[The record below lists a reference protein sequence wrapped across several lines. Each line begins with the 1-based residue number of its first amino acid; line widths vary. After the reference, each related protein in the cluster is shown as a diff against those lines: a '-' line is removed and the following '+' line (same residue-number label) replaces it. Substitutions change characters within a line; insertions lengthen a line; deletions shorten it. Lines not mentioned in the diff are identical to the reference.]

1 MADPRLVQVLTAEEV
16 RRATRRLAL
25 ELVERLGPPD
35 QFVLVGIVT
44 GGETLAGLLAD
55 ALEKLEGQRPVVG
68 HVDITLY
75 RDDLY
80 TGLEKPVLGETSL
93 PFPVSGAGIVL
104 VDDVLFTGRTLRAAL
119 DELWDYGRP
128 AWIKL
133 LVLVDRG
140 HRELPVAANFVGRHV
155 ATERS
160 DRVRVTFG
168 PEGGVDIS
176 QSVGRVQ

>member
-1 MADPRLVQVLTAEEV
+1 MDPATTMLLSAEEV
-16 RRATRRLAL
+16 RRATRRLAI
-25 ELVERLGPPD
+25 ELVERLGAPD
-35 QFVLVGIVT
+35 SFVLVGVVT
-44 GGETLAGLLAD
+44 GGASLALALAD
-55 ALEKLEGQRPVVG
+55 ALEEQEGCRPIVG

-104 VDDVLFTGRTLRAAL
+104 VDDVLFTGRTVRAAF

-133 LVLVDRG
+133 LVLIDRG
-140 HRELPVAANFVGRHV
+140 HRELPVAADFVGREI
-155 ATERS
+155 ATGRQ
-160 DRVRVTFG
+160 DRVTVRFG
-168 PEGGVDIS
+168 ENGGVYLATA
-176 QSVGRVQ
+176 GALP